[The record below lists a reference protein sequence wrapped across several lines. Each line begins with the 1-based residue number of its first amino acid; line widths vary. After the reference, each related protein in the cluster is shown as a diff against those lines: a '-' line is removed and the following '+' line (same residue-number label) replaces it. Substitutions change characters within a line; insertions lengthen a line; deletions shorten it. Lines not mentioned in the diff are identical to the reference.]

1 MERIKDKTGLGYQ
14 IDQEERLKLVERRI
28 LDLENYNQILANH
41 MISILNLMN
50 DNIQT
55 LTSVLEARGVLDKN
69 DGMER
74 GTARSIEEGTTETRV
89 DQDAKKTQEQ
99 KEEDTQEAL
108 EATKIMKDL
117 EGKKEG

>member
-1 MERIKDKTGLGYQ
+1 M
-14 IDQEERLKLVERRI
+14 
-28 LDLENYNQILANH
+28 ENYNQILANH

-50 DNIQT
+50 DNIQA

-74 GTARSIEEGTTETRV
+74 GTARSAEDEVNETKV
-89 DQDAKKTQEQ
+89 DQVMEKTQEQ

-108 EATKIMKDL
+108 EVAQTMKEL